1 MDTVHC
7 VRDPTDPG
15 ETVDI
20 LKAHPKF
27 TVELAR
33 TEMEQLSLLW
43 DGHDQANN
51 RDLVKF
57 HLSSVDRC
65 SEQIIRQDKLDED
78 DSFVVYWM
86 IMVRA
91 MHLVSF
97 IHYTDIKDKIRVL
110 EPAHFPGQNILQMA
124 LKLKLYCQELCD
136 ANQWEHHLVLFS
148 L

>member
-1 MDTVHC
+1 MDTVC
-7 VRDPTDPG
+7 YVRDPTDPG

-27 TVELAR
+27 TVESAR

-43 DGHDQANN
+43 DGYDQANN

-57 HLSSVDRC
+57 LLGSVDRR

-78 DSFVVYWM
+78 ESFVVYWM

-91 MHLVSF
+91 MYSVSF
-97 IHYTDIKDKIRVL
+97 THYTDIKDKI
-110 EPAHFPGQNILQMA
+110 
-124 LKLKLYCQELCD
+124 
-136 ANQWEHHLVLFS
+136 
-148 L
+148 